1 MHLSAV
7 STAHPR
13 LCRSYPRPSQQHF
26 TQGQTTPRGLTGSSS
41 RLHGSS
47 QSHQLLNRAGRVQN
61 VLAAAQRRSKDVADK
76 LAYQQ
81 GESGKLDQRLEAA
94 LSQWQAGLSKTR
106 ATAGQMQSL
115 ASSVR
120 PPAACE
126 RALGL
131 PNLYYGQDLAW
142 PAVQEAETSVRLL
155 CRAALGRVTARQL
168 GEWHDRFLASSP
180 VCEQWDWVTWRGLD
194 ACLWFLYALCTAL
207 HCIALDLA
215 LAQPS
220 AGGRRAVLRTIVS
233 SESEVSPCQHLM
245 LAASLSQAEHVA

>member
-1 MHLSAV
+1 M
-7 STAHPR
+7 
-13 LCRSYPRPSQQHF
+13 
-26 TQGQTTPRGLTGSSS
+26 
-41 RLHGSS
+41 
-47 QSHQLLNRAGRVQN
+47 LNRAGRVQN

-131 PNLYYGQDLAW
+131 PLAW
-142 PAVQEAETSVRLL
+142 PAVQEAETSVGLL
-155 CRAALGRVTARQL
+155 CWAAHGRVTARQL
-168 GEWHDRFLASSP
+168 GEGHDRFLTSSP
-180 VCEQWDWVTWRGLD
+180 VSDQCDWVTWRELD
-194 ACLWFLYALCTAL
+194 ARLWLLYAAVHCTAL
-207 HCIALDLA
+207 HCTVLALDLA

-220 AGGRRAVLRTIVS
+220 AGGHRAILRNDVS

-245 LAASLSQAEHVA
+245 LAGILSQAEHVA